1 MINQLIDVIGRE
13 AACFES
19 FLRLLT
25 EQKQALVTNDINEL
39 NRITRLQQQL
49 LHESH
54 ELSTR
59 REQVIVRIESECDLK
74 EDLTISRL
82 IAMADSEQAG
92 RLRQLRDLLLSLNEQ
107 ILEVRNTNAMLI
119 NQSREMIART
129 MAMLSRPEHSDATYA
144 RNARPTERAVA
155 VALDRRI

>member
-1 MINQLIDVIGRE
+1 MINQLIDIIGRE

-25 EQKQALVTNDINEL
+25 EQKQALVANDIGEL
-39 NRITRLQQQL
+39 NRITCLQQKL

-54 ELSTR
+54 NLNLE
-59 REQVIVRIESECDLK
+59 REKVIARIQADRDLK

-82 IAMADSEQAG
+82 IAMSDREQAD
-92 RLRQLRDLLLSLNEQ
+92 RLRQLRDLLLSLNDQ
-107 ILEVRNTNAMLI
+107 ILQIRNTNAMLI
-119 NQSREMIART
+119 NQSREMISRT
-129 MAMLSRPEHSDATYA
+129 MAMLSRPENPDATYA
-144 RNARPTERAVA
+144 RNARSTERAVA